1 MFEATTVTVLTTE
14 QRPMLETTTVT
25 VLTTEQR
32 PMLETTTVTV
42 RTTEQ
47 LPMVKAT
54 IVAVLTMEQ
63 KFQFMA
69 FSERPVRVSITGTTR
84 TCGHRPENRQP
95 KREKWVARLLGL
107 AVWLL
112 PLLLGAGAFLA
123 CRSCSWPG
131 RVSGCPVVLVCPFL
145 AGFSWALLFL
155 LCWGANPKTGLS
167 FGRMSVSL
175 PVYSGYALP
184 RYADARVS
192 IRVLLRPRF
201 SERRTMYCSCGP
213 SWFGLCSEPQS

>member
-1 MFEATTVTVLTTE
+1 MFEATTVKVLITVQLPMFEATTVTVLTTE
-14 QRPMLETTTVT
+14 QLPMLEATTVT
-25 VLTTEQR
+25 VL
-32 PMLETTTVTV
+32 
-42 RTTEQ
+42 TTEQ

-54 IVAVLTMEQ
+54 TVAVLTMEQ
-63 KFQFMA
+63 KFRLMA
-69 FSERPVRVSITGTTR
+69 FSERPVRVTITGTTR

-107 AVWLL
+107 AVWLP

-131 RVSGCPVVLVCPFL
+131 RVSGCPVVVVCPFL

-167 FGRMSVSL
+167 FGRMAVSL
-175 PVYSGYALP
+175 PEYSGYALSLV
-184 RYADARVS
+184 RRCAS
-192 IRVLLRPRF
+192 ISTCITSAPLFRTKNNVLFLWP
-201 SERRTMYCSCGP
+201 ELV
-213 SWFGLCSEPQS
+213 WIVQ